1 MITPT
6 AKRLRTILAL
16 MCAMALVATGLSL
29 GSASAQENP
38 DVLNASEMPMGV
50 IDSSIPVGRYIVN
63 ATASAAVEVD
73 GQNRTGGEHSFTQ
86 RLKLNGSGNANQRS
100 VSFNTV
106 GPAVLNAYALSASAG
121 ADRELALYTEDGTEL
136 QRQPAY
142 GAPTDIPLAM
152 FEVPEAGSYYVAS
165 PSSGVNIFYLELIDG
180 PAPERP
186 AWDGVADPVITE
198 VTISGGEIV
207 VEFDGVV
214 GFAGADR
221 ATATLYDEE
230 GVAVATGLSGTQG
243 SAGSIALSP
252 VASGDYAVE
261 VALQRTDEDE
271 AKLSERVDAPSF
283 TLPLETSE
291 IISALTS
298 AVTGDTA
305 TLTVEWRAV
314 PEAERY
320 TLAYRAADTDGW
332 TELDATAGTGL
343 AVPGLTPGQSYELRV
358 TAERGE
364 DITTSPIHEVT
375 VASVVERWL
384 ESQAGVSSNGSLNH
398 NVDGSMTFDMM
409 GNNGKIADS
418 EDGFLYYYTQ
428 IDPETENWT
437 MSATFTVDDASGK
450 DNQSGFGLI
459 AIDTFEPGVRDA
471 RYFNSAGTMAAKY
484 ARDVGGNLDVRYGTP
499 GSKIVTGYTDGPRV
513 ATPARDMSL
522 SEPFDW
528 DFRDGMTE
536 GSNVN
541 PPRFVN
547 GDVWEF
553 TLRKSNTGFHS
564 TWVVDGEVVEIINY
578 DPELLLQQTD
588 DSYYAGVFAARNVVV
603 TVSDFEFTTIHPDDD
618 DEPLERPTTYIT
630 PWVSA
635 DVTRTTPHNSLEL
648 PLLSNVHGEAVIL
661 DANGVQLAGPVDLEP
676 NVVTGA
682 SVVLADGANDYT
694 VVLTPA
700 PREEQ
705 TQLGDYEDLDS
716 YDPVETSVGITVNR
730 FGEPGQSLYVAPDGT
745 ADGSGH
751 PSEPLDLHTAIAYV
765 QPGQQIILLPGTY
778 QPTSRLLIN
787 RGNNGT
793 DEEPIVMMSEPGSRA
808 VLDLSE
814 SPNGGIHLRGD
825 HWHLYNLEIV
835 NSRGYQKPLLIG
847 GHHNVVERIESHHNA
862 DTGIQISGSATEPP
876 SMWPSHNLVVSSV
889 AHNNADPLAND
900 ADGFAAKITSG
911 DGNVFRYNIAY
922 HNIDDGWDLYAKSTE
937 GPIGDVVVEH
947 SVAFRN
953 GWLEADTEREL
964 VGEGNGFKLG
974 GENQPG
980 AHRLFNSVT
989 FDNAGTG
996 VTSNSGPDVEVV
1008 DVTSYAN
1015 DRANLNLYTGEA
1027 NTTDY
1032 EVDGFLSAA
1041 GGARDSIGL
1050 RGQDDDIRTN
1060 PSNIFDGVT
1069 AGGEAVTDDWFVRV
1083 DLDIKP
1089 RIAADGSIDMQGLL
1103 ELVEDAPLQTGAFL
1117 TANPNPTQ
1125 IDVLPPVSAGDD
1137 DGDVTPPTVTVKEG
1151 AEFTVGSAEDG
1162 YEMVSFKLFDEGLVD
1177 KVVINGVEKDLTDN
1191 TWSDVNFVK
1200 PGVFGAVLGAN
1211 TMEVYDVAGN
1221 VTTVEFTLVEPAP
1234 EAPAWD
1240 ASQIYTAGDEV
1251 SYQGAVFVALWWTQ
1265 GQVPGNPTGAWAE
1278 VGALVPAAGDDVR
1291 AWAASWVYTGGEIV
1305 AYEGRTWQAK
1315 WWTRNQAPGD
1325 AWGPWEDLGQY

>member
-1 MITPT
+1 MISPT
-6 AKRLRTILAL
+6 AKRLRTIFAL

-180 PAPERP
+180 PAAERP

-230 GVAVATGLSGTQG
+230 GVAVANGLSGTQG

-261 VALQRTDEDE
+261 VALQRTDEHE

-320 TLAYRAADTDGW
+320 TLAYRAEGTDGW
-332 TELDATAGTGL
+332 TELDATASTGL
-343 AVPGLTPGQSYELRV
+343 AVPGLTPGLSYELRV

-364 DITTSPIHEVT
+364 DVTTSLIHEVT

-648 PLLSNVHGEAVIL
+648 PLLSNVHGEAVVL
-661 DANGVQLAGPVDLEP
+661 DADGLQLAGPVDLEP

-682 SVVLADGANDYT
+682 SVALADGANDYT
-694 VVLTPA
+694 VVLTP
-700 PREEQ
+700 REEQ
-705 TQLGDYEDLDS
+705 IQLGEYEDLDS

-793 DEEPIVMMSEPGSRA
+793 AEEPIVMMSEPGSRA

-825 HWHLYNLEIV
+825 HWHLYNLEIM

-1008 DVTSYAN
+1008 DVTSYGN

-1069 AGGEAVTDDWFVRV
+1069 VGGEAVTDDWFVSV

-1089 RIAADGSIDMQGLL
+1089 RIAADGSIDMRGLL

-1137 DGDVTPPTVTVKEG
+1137 D
-1151 AEFTVGSAEDG
+1151 
-1162 YEMVSFKLFDEGLVD
+1162 
-1177 KVVINGVEKDLTDN
+1177 
-1191 TWSDVNFVK
+1191 
-1200 PGVFGAVLGAN
+1200 
-1211 TMEVYDVAGN
+1211 
-1221 VTTVEFTLVEPAP
+1221 P